1 MSWCAIQPA
10 TLQEAACYGLQSMT
24 AKATQRIGLV
34 GSRSSLDGSPVPGGY
49 FNFHLD
55 YFYMF
60 CSPIP
65 LVFLLFSQMVVD
77 VIHPGRANVAKEE
90 LSELLAGMY
99 KGDPKLTITFG
110 FRTKF
115 GGGKSTGFCLIY
127 DNHESMMKFEPK
139 YRMIRKGQMEK
150 KEQSR
155 KAMKEAKN
163 KGLKVRGT
171 GRRTAKHKAKR
182 AGGDD

>member
-1 MSWCAIQPA
+1 MSDAVIIK
-10 TLQEAACYGLQSMT
+10 TR
-24 AKATQRIGLV
+24 KFKR
-34 GSRSSLDGSPVPGGY
+34 
-49 FNFHLD
+49 N
-55 YFYMF
+55 
-60 CSPIP
+60 P
-65 LVFLLFSQMVVD
+65 LLARKQMVVD
-77 VIHPGRANVAKEE
+77 VIHPGRANVSKDE
-90 LSELLAGMY
+90 LAELLAGMY
-99 KGDPKLTITFG
+99 KADSKLTIPFG

-127 DNHESMMKFEPK
+127 DNQESMIKFEPK
-139 YRMIRKGQMEK
+139 HRMVRKGLTEK

-155 KAMKEAKN
+155 KAIKEAKN